1 MTDKTGWQPEE
12 NLAEGN
18 LAEKTLADQ
27 NSEMVSDSEKDAGET
42 LSTVEVVG
50 LLISEGRDYAA
61 NEVERQKLRA
71 AILGSAARDTA
82 IMGVV
87 ALFLL
92 MGTLIAGLIGLIL
105 GLTPLVGGAL
115 AATGIVMAASLL
127 LILLLLLIARAR
139 VKKAVRLSF
148 GRKTADKRTG
158 DWETGE

>member
-1 MTDKTGWQPEE
+1 MTDKTGWRP
-12 NLAEGN
+12 EGN
-18 LAEKTLADQ
+18 LAEETLADR
-27 NSEMVSDSEKDAGET
+27 NSEMVSGTENGSEET
-42 LSTVEVVG
+42 LSTVEVVR

-71 AILGSAARDTA
+71 SILGSAARDTA
-82 IMGVV
+82 ILGVV

-139 VKKAVRLSF
+139 VKKAVRITF
-148 GRKTADKRTG
+148 GKETGTKQTG